1 MDLSRLS
8 QGERIVLVAGVLLII
23 DLLFLPWHSFDQDPT
38 GLARTL
44 GVDTPTFT
52 RTGVQ
57 SPNAFYGIVAL
68 LLTLVMVVQIVLA
81 KLTSVVL
88 PDPPM
93 PWAQI
98 HASAGITVA
107 VMLVIK
113 LLVETSS
120 LGFGAFLGVLLG
132 LTVAFGGY
140 SISQEHGR
148 LV

>member
-23 DLLFLPWHSFDQDPT
+23 DLLFLPWHSVDLP
-38 GLARTL
+38 GAAEAL
-44 GVDTPTFT
+44 GVDTTFT
-52 RTGVQ
+52 AVQ
-57 SPNAFYGIVAL
+57 APNAFYGIVAL
-68 LLTLVMVVQIVLA
+68 ILTLVMVVQIVLA
-81 KLTSVVL
+81 KLTTVAL
-88 PDPPM
+88 PDPPV

-98 HASAGITVA
+98 HVSAGITVA
-107 VMLVIK
+107 IMLVIK
-113 LLVETSS
+113 LIVETDS